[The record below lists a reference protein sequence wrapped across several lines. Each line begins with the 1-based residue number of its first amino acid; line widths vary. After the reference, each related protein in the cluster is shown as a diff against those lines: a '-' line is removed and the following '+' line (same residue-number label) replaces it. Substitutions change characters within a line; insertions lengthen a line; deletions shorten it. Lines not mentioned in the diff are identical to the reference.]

1 MINSKCRQ
9 MPVLCEIVNFEVI
22 RFFNEKGLQ
31 RIITSSPE
39 DYQRS
44 KNDVFILEF
53 GQQVIMKF
61 ELIVLK
67 GKEFP

>member
-1 MINSKCRQ
+1 MKNLNETVINSKCRQ

-22 RFFNEKGLQ
+22 RFFNEKDLQ

-44 KNDVFILEF
+44 KNDVFILDNR
-53 GQQVIMKF
+53 
-61 ELIVLK
+61 
-67 GKEFP
+67 

>member
-1 MINSKCRQ
+1 

-22 RFFNEKGLQ
+22 RFFNDKDLQ

-61 ELIVLK
+61 ELIVQK